1 MVLHLIFFRT
11 NLFFSTNHLQIIKTS
26 LPNDK
31 LFFVFWFF
39 FFLHD
44 GWRFLIDNWLSCN
57 SISEAYDNLN
67 VDPNGCYRHVNQ
79 SESTAQLFRLSS
91 NTRPTRPGS
100 AHLIIVSSL
109 VYIFKKKYVKLIT
122 CDSWYLGSKIYSTL
136 LIRISVRCATIA
148 ETENEFFL

>member
-26 LPNDK
+26 LPNAIFCV
-31 LFFVFWFF
+31 LI

-100 AHLIIVSSL
+100 AHLLIVSSL
-109 VYIFKKKYVKLIT
+109 VYIFKKNTKLIT